1 MKTQLLSFFVSTWR
15 GLVLS
20 SFCLSAAAVLAD
32 TPINAVP
39 ATIGASGRYFLS
51 MNLNISNSSKNA
63 ITVNADDVTIDF
75 QDHSITGSAGQG
87 TNATGIL
94 ATNHRNI
101 TVKNGS
107 LSGFK
112 TAIVFQRGSNIVNNN
127 ANNIVQNMRLSSN
140 TFIGILIVDGSGCL
154 IEQCQ
159 INGTGGTL
167 SGVDAVG
174 ISLQSSSA
182 VARNNQIS
190 RVSANYGSSF
200 GIVSNASTALLV
212 DNQIEAA
219 INGISVF
226 NAIGQTKYQG
236 TLTVNVPNPFNGG
249 TDAGDN
255 N

>member
-1 MKTQLLSFFVSTWR
+1 MNNRLSSLVVLTAR

-20 SFCLSAAAVLAD
+20 TFCLGAAAVLAD
-32 TPINAVP
+32 TAINAVP
-39 ATIGASGRYFLS
+39 TTISTSGRYFLS
-51 MNLNISNSSKNA
+51 MNLDMSNSSQSA
-63 ITVNADDVTIDF
+63 ITVGADDVTIDF
-75 QDHSITGSAGQG
+75 QDHSITGTAGQG
-87 TNATGIL
+87 TNATGIT

-107 LSGFK
+107 LNGFK
-112 TAIVFQRGSNIVNNN
+112 IGIVFQRGSNTVNNN
-127 ANNIVQNMRLSSN
+127 ANNTVTNMRLSSN

-154 IEQCQ
+154 VEQCQ
-159 INGTGGTL
+159 INRTGGTL

-182 VARNNQIS
+182 VVRNNQIS
-190 RVSANYGSSF
+190 RVSAAYGSSF
-200 GIVSNASTALLV
+200 GIVSNASTAFLV

-219 INGISVF
+219 LNGISVF
-226 NAIGQTKYQG
+226 NATGQTKYQR
-236 TLTVNVPNPFNGG
+236 TLTVTVPNPFNGG